1 MYKKQ
6 ILSRTH
12 AQLQDAVGPKLVA
25 ISSQF
30 QRCKNKIEETND
42 KKISQ
47 VSYVMQISKRCVN
60 PCLRRFFNKI

>member
-42 KKISQ
+42 NLLCKYLKD
-47 VSYVMQISKRCVN
+47 VSILVYGDSSIRSK
-60 PCLRRFFNKI
+60 